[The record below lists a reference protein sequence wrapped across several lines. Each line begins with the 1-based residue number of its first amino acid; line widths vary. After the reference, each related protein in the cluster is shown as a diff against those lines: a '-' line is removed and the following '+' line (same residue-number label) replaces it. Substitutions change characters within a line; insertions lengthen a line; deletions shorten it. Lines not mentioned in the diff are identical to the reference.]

1 MDIDAARANMVENQ
15 IRANRVTDL
24 RLIAALEELPREAF
38 VPDPLRGIAYVD
50 EDLPLGRGRYLM
62 EPMVLARLVQA
73 ADIAPGDLV
82 LDIGCA
88 TGYSSAVLAWL
99 ANTVVALESD
109 PELAAAATRT
119 LGELGIDTVAVV
131 EGALEWGYPEQGPYD
146 AILLNGAIPDVPD
159 AIRRQLS
166 DGGRLVTV
174 VESGGIGRGV
184 RVLRHG
190 DHFAR
195 VELFDAATPA
205 LVGFAAPPAFV
216 F

>member
-1 MDIDAARANMVENQ
+1 
-15 IRANRVTDL
+15 
-24 RLIAALEELPREAF
+24 
-38 VPDPLRGIAYVD
+38 
-50 EDLPLGRGRYLM
+50 
-62 EPMVLARLVQA
+62 PMVLARLVQA
-73 ADIAPGDLV
+73 ADIGPGDLV

-88 TGYSSAVLAWL
+88 TGYSSAVLARL

-109 PELAAAATRT
+109 TELAAAATRT

-131 EGALEWGYPEQGPYD
+131 EGRLERGYPEQGPYD

-159 AIRRQLS
+159 AIRGQLS
-166 DGGRLVTV
+166 DGGRLVAV
-174 VESGGIGRGV
+174 VANGGVGRGV

-205 LVGFAAPPAFV
+205 LEGFAAPPAFV